1 MLGLSRPSVCGLL
14 VPRPGIKPLSLALQG
29 RLLTTEPSG
38 NSLRECFVLARD
50 ANSSYENSD
59 TVFARA
65 KLGYCSME
73 IIARCSLL
81 VNPDSVADLF
91 SGCPLCDRQNA
102 AYHQTPLCFI
112 NGCIFC
118 YIDRDS
124 ISYCEILYRHE
135 VYSGKTPTP
144 PKPHSVAS
152 STALGREQA
161 HHEWFSSQCTING
174 ASLCQ
179 PQPFK
184 SYFLA
189 GGVKHEAIAFLLNDK
204 KAQSEGRWPLYSF
217 KQLNLSQPEQSST
230 FTCEPEFGCHI
241 CMHNV
246 LKSLLYNVYFYVSS
260 KWNHWRANLIFKS
273 VLKHLPSKNVRV
285 KR

>member
-1 MLGLSRPSVCGLL
+1 MSGSAATAPSVGPHSWVVQQPLHHQWGLTHKCFSSHCTINGSSL
-14 VPRPGIKPLSLALQG
+14 TSGSAATAPSMGPHSWVVQQPLHCQWG
-29 RLLTTEPSG
+29 PTH
-38 NSLRECFVLARD
+38 ECF
-50 ANSSYENSD
+50 SSY
-59 TVFARA
+59 
-65 KLGYCSME
+65 
-73 IIARCSLL
+73 
-81 VNPDSVADLF
+81 
-91 SGCPLCDRQNA
+91 
-102 AYHQTPLCFI
+102 
-112 NGCIFC
+112 
-118 YIDRDS
+118 
-124 ISYCEILYRHE
+124 
-135 VYSGKTPTP
+135 
-144 PKPHSVAS
+144 
-152 STALGREQA
+152 
-161 HHEWFSSQCTING
+161 CTING